1 MADTH
6 TVTVKRSAGEPQPTF
21 SKTNDGKQSSL
32 CTDCQ
37 AIFEGE
43 FLLGHRERQDGEDD
57 ESSYS
62 GAYKLY
68 GSGDPT
74 ISQGCHLCFLR
85 DRKRIRDGFEF
96 PADLVLRYLIV
107 QGRTRGDFFSLVFS
121 YSFMPPEEEMLDSAE
136 AVVSHELSLSQMYK
150 GEPIVP
156 VEAPGLMES
165 AMEYPVVTASNLT
178 YSQFPPCQIE
188 TEENSTTF
196 HRRQTLIDPEFWETY
211 QSMVQSDPVF
221 DSLSVNTNSPS
232 TWAITRCWIKNCVER
247 HELCQLTRNLG
258 AQLPTRLV
266 YVDKDRNIR
275 PRIVEGSV
283 LPENTCYTTLSH
295 RWGTEKFLS
304 LKSSNLKA
312 FQKRLPDA
320 ALTPTFVDAMHATLC
335 LGYQYIWIDSICIL
349 QDSVDDWSKES
360 QKMGAYYSN
369 SICNLA
375 ASKASNGSGSGLF
388 AARDPFAAQ
397 SCSVKETW
405 KNTSPQFTFHVHDLM
420 TQFGENV
427 YGCELGDRGWVF
439 QETLLAPRV
448 LYFGSDQIYWD
459 CLCLRACEACPT
471 QWIGLSYKNKIGQM
485 PTYMLSEYCET
496 NRLSDVLRW
505 ESVVE
510 EYSSCD
516 LTYPEKDRLVA
527 LSGIG
532 RAFGSP
538 ADYLAGLWRDDIAK
552 QLLWRPGQHVKRHAA
567 YIAPSWS
574 WASMNGSVTYG
585 NIWDDHD
592 LDEQAKLSY
601 AGGLIRG
608 RLWTAKRG
616 IRDFLV
622 GANLYR
628 VRSITTPFVSL
639 AGAQMQFAGEDMMGR
654 VTGGSLRLK
663 GFLFHLSAA
672 KRRASYRLE
681 LISDE
686 EHAKLPPIESLC
698 FLPLRTQSKT
708 TLSGLILEPT
718 NKDLGEYRRIGF
730 FNARDIDMKLRMESL
745 KILHKL
751 QHRLIPLRN
760 GDYIEKTGTKKDSIA
775 ECIISII

>member
-6 TVTVKRSAGEPQPTF
+6 TVAVKRSPGEPGPTF

-32 CTDCQ
+32 CINCH

-43 FLLGHRERQDGEDD
+43 LSLGHRERQNREDD
-57 ESSYS
+57 EPSYS
-62 GAYKLY
+62 GTYKLY

-74 ISQGCHLCFLR
+74 ISLGCHICFLR

-96 PADLVLRYLIV
+96 SDELVLRYLIV
-107 QGRTRGDFFSLVFS
+107 QGKTRGDFFSLVFS
-121 YSFMPPEEEMLDSAE
+121 YSFMPPEQEMLDSTE
-136 AVVSHELSLSQMYK
+136 IVVSHELSLSQVYK

-156 VEAPGLMES
+156 VEAPGFMDS
-165 AMEYPVVTASNLT
+165 AMEYPIVTASNLK

-211 QSMVQSDPVF
+211 QSMIRSDPVF
-221 DSLSVNTNSPS
+221 GCLSVNTDSPS
-232 TWAITRCWIKNCVER
+232 TWAISRCWIKNCVER

-258 AQLPTRLV
+258 AQHPTRLV
-266 YVDKDRNIR
+266 YIDEDRNIP
-275 PRIVEGSV
+275 PRIVEGK
-283 LPENTCYTTLSH
+283 
-295 RWGTEKFLS
+295 KFLS
-304 LKSSNLKA
+304 LKSSNLEA

-320 ALTPTFVDAMHATLC
+320 ALTPTFIDAMHATLC
-335 LGYQYIWIDSICIL
+335 LGYQYIWIDSLCII

-375 ASKASNGSGSGLF
+375 ASKASNGGGDGLF
-388 AARDPFAAQ
+388 AARNPFLAQ
-397 SCSVKETW
+397 SCIVKDTW
-405 KNTSPQFTFHVHDLM
+405 TNTSPQYTFHVHDLM

-459 CLCLRACEACPT
+459 CLCLRACEACPI

-485 PTYMLSEYCET
+485 PTYMLSGNCET

-532 RAFGSP
+532 RAFGNP

-552 QLLWRPGQHVKRHAA
+552 QLLWRPGQHVKRHTA

-628 VRSITTPFVSL
+628 VRSITTPFASF
-639 AGAQMQFAGEDMMGR
+639 ASAQMQFAGEDMMGR
-654 VTGGSLRLK
+654 VTGGCLRLK
-663 GFLFHLSAA
+663 GFPFRLSAA
-672 KRRASYRLE
+672 KRRVSYRLE

-686 EHAKLPPIESLC
+686 EHIKLPPIESLY

-718 NKDLGEYRRIGF
+718 KKGLGEYRRIGF
-730 FNARDIDMKLRMESL
+730 FNARDVHMKLQMESL

-751 QHRLIPLRN
+751 RHRLLPLKN
-760 GDYIEKTGTKKDSIA
+760 GEYIERTGTKKDGIA